1 MKAVCVGH
9 ATFDTTLPINGY
21 PKENIKYRIKERIEC
36 GGGPASNAAYLLSKW
51 GINTAFVG
59 IVGDDYYGE
68 KVIEEFK
75 NIGVDT
81 TYIEKNNLFPTD
93 SSYIISNLENGSR
106 TILTSKSELPLNIK
120 KNVDIK
126 NADVLLVDGEH
137 YETAKQVILNNP
149 NAISILDA
157 GRVNKYTK
165 ELGKMVTYVICSKD
179 FAEIFT
185 EQEIDYNN
193 TESLISIYEY
203 LKMYFKTN
211 IIITL
216 EDRGCFT
223 KIDDYKIIPSI
234 KVSPLDSTGAG
245 DIFHGAF
252 SYFISNDYNLE
263 DTIKLSSITAALS
276 TEIIGSRFA
285 IPKLETVLNRYN
297 NDEII

>member
-21 PKENIKYRIKERIEC
+21 PKENIKYRIKEKIEC

-81 TYIEKNNLFPTD
+81 TYIEKNDECNTD

-106 TILTSKSELPLNIK
+106 TIITAKESLPLSIK
-120 KNVDIK
+120 KNVDVNDSDI
-126 NADVLLVDGEH
+126 LLVDGEH
-137 YETAKQVILNNP
+137 YETAKKVILNNP

-157 GRVNKYTK
+157 GRVNEYTK

-185 EQEIDYNN
+185 NQTIDYNDK
-193 TESLISIYEY
+193 ESLISIYEY
-203 LKMYFKTN
+203 LKIYFKTN
-211 IIITL
+211 VIITL
-216 EDRGCFT
+216 EDKGCFT

-234 KVSPLDSTGAG
+234 KVKPIDSTGAG

-252 SYFISNDYNLE
+252 AYFISNGYALE
-263 DTIKLSSITAALS
+263 ESIELASITAALS
-276 TEIIGSRFA
+276 TEVIGSRFA
-285 IPKLETVLNRYN
+285 IPELEKVLNRYN
-297 NDEII
+297 DDII